1 MQSARMTSIGE
12 MAAAISHEVNNPLAI
27 ISSMIDII
35 KIKLTKKKLTDEEFK
50 VKLEKITKTIE
61 RTTNI
66 VINLSKI
73 ARDGAKVEP
82 NYISLGQIVE
92 DIKTLF
98 YACSMD
104 NQVELIYLVHDEN
117 LNFFANEIE
126 VSQVIVNLF

>member
-1 MQSARMTSIGE
+1 MQSARMASIGK
-12 MAAAISHEVNNPLAI
+12 MAAAISHEVNNSLAI

-35 KIKLTKKKLTDEEFK
+35 KIKLTKKKLTDEELK

-82 NYISLGQIVE
+82 KYISLGQIVE